1 MNYKILYWVDQS
13 LITFGLAKVMQDK
26 GDFEQFAI
34 FDCTNKPKKFYNEQ
48 GIINFKK
55 IWFYHDFIKK
65 SNQHPNYEYLRKIE
79 NDYEIDLWKLAFNER
94 IFNRFNEYHSF
105 TEDEILLILEQTCK
119 LFEQLVDE
127 ISPDFIVMT
136 LQPNSQQNFLLH
148 SICKKRG
155 IKILM
160 VSPTGLKNRYVITE
174 DPEKLDDFSME
185 KVEIKK
191 EKSFSEIKEF
201 HEANNTSDQIETHH
215 NTYQNSNWM
224 YLKAASSYLFNSSD
238 NTKTHYTYY
247 GRTKFKVTFKL
258 LLYTL
263 RKRLREKFLDKNL
276 SKKIDISRPFIYFPL
291 QMEMERVLLIGAPFH
306 TNQLEII
313 KNIIKSMPIGY
324 KLVVKEH
331 PSQML
336 RGWRKISD
344 YKEIMNL
351 PNVKLLHWSVP
362 SKDIIEKCSL
372 VISIKS
378 SSSIEA
384 ALRQKPSIIFSNVGF
399 NLPNSIHKILDII
412 ELPKLIKKLLNS
424 EVDLTD
430 LNRYVN
436 LMEKISFVFKFHEI
450 DNGFK
455 NYFQKRGYFVD
466 NYILES
472 KMKEC
477 ITEYYKE
484 LEILANEY
492 IKKIHIHSSEIKN

>member
-1 MNYKILYWVDQS
+1 
-13 LITFGLAKVMQDK
+13 
-26 GDFEQFAI
+26 
-34 FDCTNKPKKFYNEQ
+34 
-48 GIINFKK
+48 
-55 IWFYHDFIKK
+55 
-65 SNQHPNYEYLRKIE
+65 
-79 NDYEIDLWKLAFNER
+79 
-94 IFNRFNEYHSF
+94 
-105 TEDEILLILEQTCK
+105 
-119 LFEQLVDE
+119 
-127 ISPDFIVMT
+127 
-136 LQPNSQQNFLLH
+136 
-148 SICKKRG
+148 
-155 IKILM
+155 
-160 VSPTGLKNRYVITE
+160 
-174 DPEKLDDFSME
+174 
-185 KVEIKK
+185 
-191 EKSFSEIKEF
+191 
-201 HEANNTSDQIETHH
+201 
-215 NTYQNSNWM
+215 
-224 YLKAASSYLFNSSD
+224 
-238 NTKTHYTYY
+238 KTHYTYY

-331 PSQML
+331 PSQIL

-477 ITEYYKE
+477 ITE
-484 LEILANEY
+484 
-492 IKKIHIHSSEIKN
+492 